1 MNYEENRKN
10 IVMTTSD
17 GYEIKIGDT
26 VFVASHEYGTADLL
40 DIAIDYLAEKNVR
53 GAEKTA

>member
-1 MNYEENRKN
+1 MNYEEKRRK
-10 IVMTTSD
+10 IIMTTSD
-17 GYEIKIGDT
+17 GYEIKCGDT

-53 GAEKTA
+53 SAEKTA